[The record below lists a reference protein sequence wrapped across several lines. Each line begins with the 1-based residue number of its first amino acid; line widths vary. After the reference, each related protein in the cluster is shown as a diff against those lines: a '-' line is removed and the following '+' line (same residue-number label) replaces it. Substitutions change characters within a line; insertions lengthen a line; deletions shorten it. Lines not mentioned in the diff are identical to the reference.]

1 MLRPQPL
8 CPERVRRIRACTF
21 GWIDHRMLA
30 EGWLAQLSPEAL
42 RLYVF
47 LVLVADANGVSWY
60 SYDRICE
67 RLQMTMADYLVAR
80 DELVAHA
87 LVSQAHGVFQ
97 VLALPARARSTP
109 PNTEATMRD
118 LERRR
123 DFQTLKEILS
133 HLTPNAKEKQ

>member
-21 GWIDHRMLA
+21 GWIDHRLLA

-47 LVLVADANGVSWY
+47 LVLAADANGVSWY

-67 RLQMTMADYLVAR
+67 RLQMTMADYLAAR
-80 DELVAHA
+80 DELVARA
-87 LVSQAHGVFQ
+87 LVAQAHGVFQ
-97 VLALPARARSTP
+97 VLALPAPSHTVASKP
-109 PNTEATMRD
+109 RD
-118 LERRR
+118 EVQRRR

-133 HLTPNAKEKQ
+133 HLTPNAEEKQ